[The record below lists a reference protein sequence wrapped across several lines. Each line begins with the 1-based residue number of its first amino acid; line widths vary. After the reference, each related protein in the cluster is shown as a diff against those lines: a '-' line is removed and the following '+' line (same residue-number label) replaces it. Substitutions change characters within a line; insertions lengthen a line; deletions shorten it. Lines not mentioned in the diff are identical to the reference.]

1 MFHFLLTDYFSSA
14 QLLYLLINQTHNQ
27 NIIKL
32 KQKMSLNMIIILF
45 FKFAATITVQNL
57 FNLLLLMILQLKK
70 LFDLSFCPV
79 QLYII
84 WRDG

>member
-1 MFHFLLTDYFSSA
+1 
-14 QLLYLLINQTHNQ
+14 
-27 NIIKL
+27 
-32 KQKMSLNMIIILF
+32 MSLNMIIILF